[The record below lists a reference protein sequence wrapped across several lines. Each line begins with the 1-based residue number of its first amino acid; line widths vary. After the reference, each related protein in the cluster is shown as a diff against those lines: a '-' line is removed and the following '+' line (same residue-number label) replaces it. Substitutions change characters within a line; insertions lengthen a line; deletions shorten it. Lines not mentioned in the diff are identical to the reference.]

1 MAETYWIDQL
11 PGSEGFIQLLKSV
24 DTDEYFLK
32 PVIGADASGTLRFTA
47 DANGLKTAM
56 KHMKKHL
63 KHSAMMLQPFL
74 PSVSDAGELSVI
86 YVGEQL
92 SHAVI
97 KKPKAGDYRVQD
109 TFGGVD
115 FPYQLSTDEQ
125 SVAERCMAFLW
136 QRFGS
141 LCYARLDFLRDFS
154 GQWVLNEVELIEPS
168 LFFRHKPHSAD
179 VFAETVLKQA

>member
-1 MAETYWIDQL
+1 M
-11 PGSEGFIQLLKSV
+11 QLLKSV

-56 KHMKKHL
+56 EHMKKHL

-115 FPYQLSTDEQ
+115 FPCQLSTDEQ

-154 GQWVLNEVELIEPS
+154 SQWVLNEVELIEPS
-168 LFFRHKPHSAD
+168 IFFHHKPHSAD
-179 VFAETVLKQA
+179 AFAETVLKQA